1 MARYLQGAKGH
12 PRGRAADAPPPDSP
26 GNRSLGHL
34 ELAPWQHVNRHPVE
48 ERQRRVIN
56 RLLDG
61 FAGFLTTSKYAAIAT
76 CSTDTAL
83 RDIGDLVSRG
93 TEYVNTFET
102 EVTRILCSERAGE
115 RRAGQGREAR
125 GGRTLGFA

>member
-26 GNRSLGHL
+26 GTRSLGHL

-102 EVTRILCSERAGE
+102 EVTRILCSERAGK

-125 GGRTLGFA
+125 RGRTLGFA

>member
-1 MARYLQGAKGH
+1 MARYLQGARGH

-61 FAGFLTTSKYAAIAT
+61 FAGFLTTSKYAAVAT
-76 CSTDTAL
+76 CSADTAL
-83 RDIGDLVSRG
+83 RDIGGLVSRG
-93 TEYVNTFET
+93 
-102 EVTRILCSERAGE
+102 ILVRNPG
-115 RRAGQGREAR
+115 
-125 GGRTLGFA
+125 GGRSTSYRLATAAELAAEPPPS